1 MAFIEG
7 FPGQDTASHTLQ
19 RLGRLLVFAGLVT
32 GVFLV
37 SARDWRG
44 ELSVVVPTV
53 TVVVLFMVGSSL
65 KLTPM
70 AWKRLFKKQEYVS
83 LLDADRCI
91 AQALSELDDTHFI
104 FHDLRLEFF
113 TCDHLVIG
121 PGGIFAIRR
130 AQVGQEACREGVSL
144 TAVDGRLTAAARKL
158 GQVCHFL
165 ALLTEKGFKIRCM
178 PQPLFVCPQ
187 GAAGASGSVADVPL
201 MSIEELSAYISSQKT
216 DLSED
221 LPRRLAAFVHGRYAS
236 NSKN

>member
-1 MAFIEG
+1 MAYIEG
-7 FPGQDTASHTLQ
+7 FPGHDTASHTLQ
-19 RLGRLLVFAGLVT
+19 RLGRLLVFAGLIT
-32 GVFLV
+32 GVFLI

-70 AWKRLFKKQEYVS
+70 AWKRLFKKREYDN

-91 AQALSELDDTHFI
+91 AQALSALDDAHFI

-113 TCDHLVIG
+113 HCDHLVIG
-121 PGGIFAIRR
+121 PGGIFAIRQ
-130 AQVGQEACREGVSL
+130 AQVGHEACRNGASL
-144 TAVDGRLTAAARKL
+144 TAEDGRLTAAARKL
-158 GQVCHFL
+158 WQVCHFL

-201 MSIEELSAYISSQKT
+201 LPLEDLSAYIGKQQSN
-216 DLSED
+216 LSED
-221 LPRRLAAFVHGRYAS
+221 LPRRLAAFVHGRYATA
-236 NSKN
+236 SKN